1 MCATRSRNALQKID
15 GLLPRVAHDTEVRHH
30 VEAHDD
36 ILELVFAESQ
46 ILLSPSQNARI
57 KLESRSELL

>member
-30 VEAHDD
+30 VEAHDEGD
-36 ILELVFAESQ
+36 EVPVGGEC
-46 ILLSPSQNARI
+46 ARRDDVNRD
-57 KLESRSELL
+57 LTNL